1 MGYHTGNR
9 TKVVPNLLCVQF
21 APALGSLLPPPTVRV
36 RQVTTFRRRA
46 VPNAMDSHAV
56 SLRRAS
62 KCVDCLG
69 AATPLKFPS
78 YSGAFNITGIL
89 TVSGDGDGADA
100 RQVLGYFFEGADPL
114 CDVKHGDVGAAA

>member
-1 MGYHTGNR
+1 GRHWL
-9 TKVVPNLLCVQF
+9 KVPPELDFCVCLAMALQGHLLE
-21 APALGSLLPPPTVRV
+21 
-36 RQVTTFRRRA
+36 VTTFRRRA

-78 YSGAFNITGIL
+78 YSGAFNITGMRCFA
-89 TVSGDGDGADA
+89 SS
-100 RQVLGYFFEGADPL
+100 
-114 CDVKHGDVGAAA
+114 CMAAW

>member
-1 MGYHTGNR
+1 GRHWL
-9 TKVVPNLLCVQF
+9 KVPPELDFCVCLAMALQGHLLE
-21 APALGSLLPPPTVRV
+21 
-36 RQVTTFRRRA
+36 VTTFRR
-46 VPNAMDSHAV
+46 
-56 SLRRAS
+56 
-62 KCVDCLG
+62 
-69 AATPLKFPS
+69 FPS